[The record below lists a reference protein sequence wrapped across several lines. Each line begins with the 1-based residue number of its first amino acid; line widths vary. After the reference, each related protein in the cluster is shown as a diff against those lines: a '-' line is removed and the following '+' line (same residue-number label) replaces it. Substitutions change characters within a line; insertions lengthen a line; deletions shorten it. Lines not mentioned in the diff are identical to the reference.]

1 MTMKKECYT
10 AEFKEVYDY
19 CIDNDLYL
27 GEGNP
32 NARILI
38 IGKECAIAGS
48 IYEKKEKDAL
58 DENLKKW
65 KSIIENPFC
74 IDLIKSELK
83 KQDIKYTNVYYPLFP
98 HLGQKYLQR
107 RKRKDGSYIG
117 DKGTAPT
124 WYFYQKLVDI
134 IMGNFEKKK
143 ENYIDFHLNS
153 FHSELSQIPSA
164 MSNTSPKELVKNSIK
179 KRSELF
185 RKAFFRQFPIV
196 ILAAAHYPRDYSFNI
211 QEIFDVKYEGQEKKE
226 NWINIHSQ
234 KTGTP
239 RILLHTRQLSMISND
254 YIGEIAELCKQFY
267 K

>member
-1 MTMKKECYT
+1 MKKECYT

-19 CIDNDLYL
+19 CINNSLYL

-48 IYEKKEKDAL
+48 NPEEKEKKVLE
-58 DENLKKW
+58 ENLKKW
-65 KSIIENPFC
+65 ESILENPFC
-74 IDLIKSELK
+74 IDSIKSELK
-83 KQDIKYTNVYYPLFP
+83 KQDIENYTNDYYPLFP

-107 RKRKDGSYIG
+107 RKHKDGSYIG
-117 DKGTAPT
+117 DKGTAAT
-124 WYFYQKLVDI
+124 WYFYQKLVDK
-134 IMGNFEKKK
+134 IMGNPEKGK
-143 ENYIDFHLNS
+143 EDYIDFHLNC
-153 FHSELSQIPSA
+153 FHSELSQIPSP
-164 MSNTSPKELVKNSIK
+164 MSNSSPKELVKNSIK

-185 RKAFFRQFPIV
+185 RKAFFQQFPVI

-211 QEIFDVKYEGQEKKE
+211 QEIFDVKCEKQE

-234 KTGTP
+234 KTGTR

-254 YIGEIAELCKQFY
+254 YINNIAELCKPFY